1 MSDTYGTIRC
11 DFEKNTAIYCL
22 PRFVKFAAK
31 GQNFMVSEN
40 SITLN
45 FCTEYVLNN
54 LNEMKDKCEV
64 KKNLKLRMKAPNVIA
79 KPLKEQREL
88 EPCRKFALNVRG
100 HSFFISSSPYGGQN
114 LTKISPTYNS
124 IIK

>member
-1 MSDTYGTIRC
+1 
-11 DFEKNTAIYCL
+11 
-22 PRFVKFAAK
+22 
-31 GQNFMVSEN
+31 MVSEN

-45 FCTEYVLNN
+45 FCTEDVLSN
-54 LNEMKDKCEV
+54 LNEMRDKCEV
-64 KKNLKLRMKAPNVIA
+64 KKDLKLRMKATNVIA

-88 EPCRKFALNVRG
+88 EPCRKFAWNVRG
-100 HSFFISSSPYGGQN
+100 HSCFIASSPYGGQN